1 MKDDNKRT
9 GEKQNVKSKIKS
21 AIYRKVN
28 KNAQSDKSAQCDG
41 NKQIADFIFAKER
54 SDFRK
59 RKCGAGTFYPIM
71 AGFAGKRRSQASPY
85 KTDICLES

>member
-54 SDFRK
+54 SDFCKSKARDC
-59 RKCGAGTFYPIM
+59 RC
-71 AGFAGKRRSQASPY
+71 
-85 KTDICLES
+85 KTAQSSLTLQD